1 MFDVSFWE
9 LLIIGV
15 VALVVVGP
23 ERLPGLM
30 RTVGLWVGKARASF
44 QSIRDE
50 VEREVHAEGL
60 RDTQRA
66 LQKQAR
72 ETERQVRDAVDS
84 GESRARVQA
93 RSPGDTGAPAAGATE
108 AGSSAADAS
117 ATGGEEPKAGSEAGP
132 AAAAAGA
139 RKPAAGNESGQG

>member
-15 VALVVVGP
+15 IALVVVGP

-60 RDTQRA
+60 RDTKRA
-66 LQKQAR
+66 LEKEAR
-72 ETERQVRDAVDS
+72 ETERQVKDAVDT
-84 GESRARVQA
+84 GEAAGGRAQVRARAPGEGEPA
-93 RSPGDTGAPAAGATE
+93 RAAGTAPAE
-108 AGSSAADAS
+108 AAEGR
-117 ATGGEEPKAGSEAGP
+117 G
-132 AAAAAGA
+132 AAAGGGAGAEADGGSAAA
-139 RKPAAGNESGQG
+139 RDDSGRG

>member
-15 VALVVVGP
+15 IALVVVGP

-60 RDTQRA
+60 RDTRRA
-66 LQKQAR
+66 LERQAR
-72 ETERQVRDAVDS
+72 ETERQVRESVDP
-84 GESRARVQA
+84 GDTAGGRAQVQA
-93 RSPGDTGAPAAGATE
+93 RGPGEAEPAQARGEGTGA
-108 AGSSAADAS
+108 SADAPGAHGGRGGAEADGGS
-117 ATGGEEPKAGSEAGP
+117 ATADD
-132 AAAAAGA
+132 
-139 RKPAAGNESGQG
+139 ESRRG

>member
-44 QSIRDE
+44 QSIRSE

-60 RDTQRA
+60 RDTKRA
-66 LQKQAR
+66 LERQAR
-72 ETERQVRDAVDS
+72 DTEREVRDAVDT

-93 RSPGDTGAPAAGATE
+93 RSPAEGD
-108 AGSSAADAS
+108 GS
-117 ATGGEEPKAGSEAGP
+117 TGGEAARAPAEGSGDAGQATGSGGAARAAEPG
-132 AAAAAGA
+132 
-139 RKPAAGNESGQG
+139 RKESGQG